1 MATSVAYAIF
11 LLFEIIYFETF
22 SYLCSLKMIESRNA
36 VGQYDTTLQLK
47 AQVPYYVPATVTLNK
62 NVYMFH
68 AVITY
73 VCIAVL
79 YRVLLLDVTVL
90 GAQS

>member
-1 MATSVAYAIF
+1 MAKSVAYATF
-11 LLFEIIYFETF
+11 LLFEIIYSETF

-47 AQVPYYVPATVTLNK
+47 AQVSYYYLINK

-73 VCIAVL
+73 VCVAVS

-90 GAQS
+90 GTQVPFM